1 MKKGLDAEGETKK
14 ASHPIDRGAPAVR
27 RIEDASVSTC
37 RITYLGTMFEY
48 RFRDR
53 LARRRALDDE

>member
-37 RITYLGTMFEY
+37 RITYLGIILCLSTGFATVSRVAE
-48 RFRDR
+48 R
-53 LARRRALDDE
+53 